1 MTTKILLNCDMGESF
16 GNWKM
21 GDDESVMEWVD
32 MANIACGFHA
42 SDPHVMSKTIKL
54 AQHYHT
60 QIGAH
65 PGYQDLVGFGR
76 RSIPHTMDE
85 ISELVCYQVGA
96 LQALCRYHHASV
108 GYVKPHG
115 ALYNDMMSNTD
126 IFNAVAQAVAEF
138 NIPLMILSSSD
149 NQQYLDIADDHD
161 LPLLFEAF
169 ADRAY
174 LKNGQLA
181 PRTQKG
187 SVYVNQDDI
196 YNQVMQI
203 VNYGSVTTIEGER
216 LPIEADTICVH
227 GDNPQSIALIR
238 KIRQDLNAFN

>member
-1 MTTKILLNCDMGESF
+1 MKLNCDMGESF
-16 GNWKM
+16 GDWII
-21 GDDESVMEWVD
+21 GADEQVMPFVD
-32 MANIACGFHA
+32 QANIACAFHA
-42 SDPHVMSKTIKL
+42 GDPDVMVKTILL
-54 AQHYHT
+54 AKQFDVE
-60 QIGAH
+60 IGAH

-96 LQALCRYHHASV
+96 LQALCRYHHTSV

-115 ALYNDMMSNTD
+115 ALYNDMMANID
-126 IFNAVAQAVAEF
+126 VFNAVAQAVAEF

-174 LKNGQLA
+174 LNNGQLA
-181 PRTQKG
+181 PR
-187 SVYVNQDDI
+187 
-196 YNQVMQI
+196 
-203 VNYGSVTTIEGER
+203 
-216 LPIEADTICVH
+216 
-227 GDNPQSIALIR
+227 DNEDFA
-238 KIRQDLNAFN
+238 